1 MMTNE
6 VTLGCWTE
14 GWTKEAV
21 WRCDFVFWE
30 VVMRNVHS
38 CCWTKCRTRQTRRH
52 QEVLRG
58 ERFLA
63 AIFLQL
69 VDHHWYSPFNS
80 QIQCF
85 SWSVCEMIYQDICAK
100 DVLTVTESIVI
111 TTVIVTEDTTE
122 VWRFTYCSW
131 QHDDVSIRTTHAR
144 TVTQATMSKLT
155 TQYITQSFLTFI
167 RASSD
172 HCFQVCAGGSHEGLD
187 YSPVVL
193 VSSVSAASGGRESNS
208 NNLIFCWTLSEK
220 THRYSTLW

>member
-1 MMTNE
+1 MKWLWVVGLKAGQRKQFE
-6 VTLGCWTE
+6 DVTLCSGRLWWEMFTVVV
-14 GWTKEAV
+14 GQNVGRVKRGATRKFWGSKGS
-21 WRCDFVFWE
+21 WRPFFCSWLTIID
-30 VVMRNVHS
+30 
-38 CCWTKCRTRQTRRH
+38 
-52 QEVLRG
+52 
-58 ERFLA
+58 
-63 AIFLQL
+63 IP
-69 VDHHWYSPFNS
+69 PFNS
-80 QIQCF
+80 QIHCF
-85 SWSVCEMIYQDICAK
+85 LWSLYEMIYQDICAK

-111 TTVIVTEDTTE
+111 TTVTVTEDTTE

-144 TVTQATMSKLT
+144 TVPQATMSKLT